1 MKKKLL
7 TTVLTVGMVLS
18 LVGCGAKE
26 TTSSESV
33 AETTEVTTEYG
44 TEETTVEEVVEETT
58 VAETEVVEET
68 VAEETVK
75 EKIPVDITDGV
86 AFMNQV
92 ITNHEAQKY
101 IVIENNNTSIDVN
114 DPTVRNTVVTEY
126 LYDWNSDTACILTQA
141 GDIMYHDYANNASY
155 TENDDKTGFYKFNT
169 DEYSGVKDA
178 VDGKYGELKYYV
190 GLGGNFVVTE
200 LAEGNYAGYYCATV
214 QFDFDNSYIY
224 TLDCYVDPYT
234 LLPVNYTVTMC
245 DKNKEL
251 ILEDGTTVT
260 GEYFVVM
267 EDIFNLQYLAE
278 GSEDFATFQSAIQL
292 PAEDEYTSVSLEG
305 ETTTTE

>member
-7 TTVLTVGMVLS
+7 TTVLTVGVVLS

-33 AETTEVTTEYG
+33 AETTVA
-44 TEETTVEEVVEETT
+44 EEVVEATEAVEETT
-58 VAETEVVEET
+58 VVEETEVVEEP
-68 VAEETVK
+68 AK
-75 EKIPVDITDGV
+75 EKIPVDITDG
-86 AFMNQV
+86 ASFMNQV
-92 ITNHEAQKY
+92 IANHEAQKY
-101 IVIENNNTSIDVN
+101 IVIENHNTSIDVN
-114 DPTVRNTVVTEY
+114 DPTVKNTIVTEY
-126 LYDWNSDTACILTQA
+126 LYDWNSETACILTQA
-141 GDIMYHDYANNASY
+141 GGIMYHDYANNASY

-190 GLGGNFVVTE
+190 GLNGNFVVTE
-200 LAEGNYAGYYCATV
+200 LVEGNYAGYYCATV
-214 QFDFDNSYIY
+214 QFDFDDGYIY
-224 TLDCYVDPYT
+224 TVDCYVDPYT

-251 ILEDGTTVT
+251 VLEDGTTAA

-267 EDIFNLQYLAE
+267 EDIFNLQYLTEADA
-278 GSEDFATFQSAIQL
+278 DFTAFQSKIQL
-292 PAEDEYTSVSLEG
+292 PAEDEYTLVNLEG
-305 ETTTTE
+305 EATTTE

>member
-33 AETTEVTTEYG
+33 AETTVVEA
-44 TEETTVEEVVEETT
+44 TEEVEETT
-58 VAETEVVEET
+58 VVEETEVVEEP
-68 VAEETVK
+68 AK
-75 EKIPVDITDGV
+75 EKIPVDITDG
-86 AFMNQV
+86 ASFMNQV
-92 ITNHEAQKY
+92 IANHEAQKY
-101 IVIENNNTSIDVN
+101 VVIENHNTSIDVN
-114 DPTVRNTVVTEY
+114 DPTVKNTIVTEY
-126 LYDWNSDTACILTQA
+126 LYDWNSETACILTQA
-141 GDIMYHDYANNASY
+141 GGIMYHDYTNNASY

-214 QFDFDNSYIY
+214 QFDFDDGYIY
-224 TLDCYVDPYT
+224 TVDCYVDPYT

-245 DKNKEL
+245 DKSKEL
-251 ILEDGTTVT
+251 VLEDGTTAA

-267 EDIFNLQYLAE
+267 EDIFNLQYLTEADA
-278 GSEDFATFQSAIQL
+278 DFTAFQSEIQL
-292 PAEDEYTSVSLEG
+292 PAEGEYTLVNLEG
-305 ETTTTE
+305 EATTTE

>member
-33 AETTEVTTEYG
+33 AETTVVEA
-44 TEETTVEEVVEETT
+44 TEEVEETT
-58 VAETEVVEET
+58 VVEETEVVEEP
-68 VAEETVK
+68 AK
-75 EKIPVDITDGV
+75 EKIPVDITDG
-86 AFMNQV
+86 ASFMNQV
-92 ITNHEAQKY
+92 IANHEAQKY
-101 IVIENNNTSIDVN
+101 VVIENHNTSIDVN
-114 DPTVRNTVVTEY
+114 DPTVKNTIVTEY
-126 LYDWNSDTACILTQA
+126 LYDWNSETACILTQA
-141 GDIMYHDYANNASY
+141 GGIMYHDYANNASY

-214 QFDFDNSYIY
+214 QFDFDDGYIY
-224 TLDCYVDPYT
+224 TVDCYVDPYT

-251 ILEDGTTVT
+251 VLEDGTTAA

-267 EDIFNLQYLAE
+267 EDIFNLQYLTEADA
-278 GSEDFATFQSAIQL
+278 DFTAFQSEIQL
-292 PAEDEYTSVSLEG
+292 PAEGEYTLVNLEG
-305 ETTTTE
+305 EATTTE